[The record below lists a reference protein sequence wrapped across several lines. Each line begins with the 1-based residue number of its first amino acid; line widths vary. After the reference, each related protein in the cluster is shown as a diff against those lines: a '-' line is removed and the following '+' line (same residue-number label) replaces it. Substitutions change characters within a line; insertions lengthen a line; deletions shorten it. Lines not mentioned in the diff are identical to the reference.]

1 MNKQDIQTVLNALQ
15 NSQLFVQ
22 ASSNINVL
30 EGFGQQLDDADEAI
44 ALLRAFLAEPSEA
57 EHEAVAW
64 SEWAIDEYLEEYSLI
79 GDDGDYTP
87 SDDEKFVIKDAII
100 GFMSATPETKNSP
113 RIEDIQQAVARG
125 WCSDRNLLKR
135 MDSDLATDIAY
146 QVAALLFTHP
156 APNKP
161 LESDKDLIQALTE
174 RDEYHEMAD
183 KLAEGIALHFDGD
196 IGEHSSSNSPW
207 DRALDLLDSAACAE
221 TMRLSKQAALAEPS
235 EQPVAWKHRSNK
247 SHFIE
252 SPPPPA
258 IENLFI
264 PLYSREKQPHARDA
278 ITWTPETGYVFAH
291 PATKP
296 EPLTLGTIQKLW
308 SAAGHKET
316 LKGRVNAFARAVEA
330 AVWEKMK

>member
-1 MNKQDIQTVLNALQ
+1 MMTKTDIQIILVA
-15 NSQLFVQ
+15 
-22 ASSNINVL
+22 L
-30 EGFGQQLDDADEAI
+30 EGLNVPYGGRKQAI
-44 ALLRAFLAEPSEA
+44 TILQAALAEPSEPVIPFDLQQA
-57 EHEAVAW
+57 HYA
-64 SEWAIDEYLEEYSLI
+64 AIDRAVENVKR
-79 GDDGDYTP
+79 DMKVRDVTMRCKDYDILLP
-87 SDDEKFVIKDAII
+87 II
-100 GFMSATPETKNSP
+100 DTYAGHILVGPA
-113 RIEDIQQAVARG
+113 
-125 WCSDRNLLKR
+125 
-135 MDSDLATDIAY
+135 
-146 QVAALLFTHP
+146 THP
-156 APNKP
+156 ASSKP
-161 LESDKDLIQALTE
+161 EPDKDLIQALTE
-174 RDEYHEMAD
+174 RDEYHDMAD

-296 EPLTLGTIQKLW
+296 EPLTLGTIQRLW